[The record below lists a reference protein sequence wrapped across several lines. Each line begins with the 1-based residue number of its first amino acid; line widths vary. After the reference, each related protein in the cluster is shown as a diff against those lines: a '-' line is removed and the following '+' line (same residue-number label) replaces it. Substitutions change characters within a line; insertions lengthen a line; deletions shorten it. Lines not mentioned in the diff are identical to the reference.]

1 MKKYFSK
8 AIYRITL
15 KKLALAAALTGVLSI
30 LLNAAIIISGF
41 TPPQI
46 HGDFFSY
53 SYYPVFY
60 GSRGY
65 TAAGIA
71 PVLVFVMFLGSA
83 FFTYLAFRYQNKRAE
98 SDKVH
103 SMPATRTQ
111 QFISRILAVLT
122 YIFSIIILTSLS
134 AWAFIAF
141 TEQSVFFRYVILS
154 AAGYMAGSALI
165 AAVTAMAMSITGRA
179 FASFTSAAVFLFLPR
194 SILFIIGQ
202 IISTINFNFID
213 ISRTNIFLD
222 PSSNIPVGILL
233 DISRL
238 WEYNGVS
245 ETLISGKNII
255 YTIILAFIYFAG
267 ALYMSNRRKSELAGR
282 SFQSTKTAF
291 IFASLCSMP
300 LVLLASYNSILR
312 YVFTRN
318 LIYTISTVSIVL
330 VAFALIIFILISLIY
345 NANLKGMLKG
355 LAVFF
360 ICLISAAALS
370 GLGTAASQAILRR
383 SLPDEKIEYVKIDLS
398 PEKEYRNTPVYTYGM
413 LKSKDIKIY
422 DENIIDF
429 LSVNVDTMLLN
440 VENSSTGYNRM
451 NYGTVWCEFTLKNG
465 RRIVRNIPIYDGD
478 NASEFVSLLI
488 EHGDFYNALLSIPEI
503 SEITEYNISIP
514 YFERSEITEPILIST
529 IEEIGT
535 ADNSMRSVFPYY
547 LESYVSDRYNDYGSV
562 GSIRVYGQ
570 SGNYDF
576 ANTFLINNT
585 VPESKTMYIKA
596 SNKLNADKFSQAA
609 DYIINDYD
617 NLLYLN
623 LQVWL
628 TESTDES
635 TFDSLLHF
643 STNSPQSS
651 FTYDMMCEML
661 EDLKGVD
668 PDDFE
673 NIEKYALIMI
683 QIDRQNDYDTASY
696 IDTCIPLTDEMYDYW
711 LSAAE
716 TQPESSD

>member
-1 MKKYFSK
+1 M
-8 AIYRITL
+8 
-15 KKLALAAALTGVLSI
+15 
-30 LLNAAIIISGF
+30 
-41 TPPQI
+41 
-46 HGDFFSY
+46 
-53 SYYPVFY
+53 FY

-213 ISRTNIFLD
+213 ISR
-222 PSSNIPVGILL
+222 
-233 DISRL
+233 
-238 WEYNGVS
+238 
-245 ETLISGKNII
+245 KNII